1 MLQLCVARD
10 VHPFVVRAMDSAFSQ
25 TLFFV
30 SSYNYGI
37 TVSEKCNPPG
47 MSYFESSARI
57 MLTNPLFS
65 NIENGLISF
74 TIKTPIE
81 LVISPCLGND
91 LGYLLIFI
99 RPKASGK
106 RSCPVHG
113 DCFFFVTILGCS
125 FHFLIT

>member
-10 VHPFVVRAMDSAFSQ
+10 VHPFVVRAMDSTFSQ

-113 DCFFFVTILGCS
+113 DCFFLLQFSAAAFI
-125 FHFLIT
+125 F